1 MYVGVILSPM
11 PRDVKSD
18 KSGNRRTFLR
28 TVGAA
33 GAVALAGCAGG
44 GGGSG
49 DGDEGG
55 DGGDGGDTET
65 DAGGTA
71 TDAGAADAGITLG
84 ALYPLTG
91 PYGGLAQLMRQG
103 NNLAVAQLN
112 ENGGINGNE
121 IEIVGEDTQADPQTG
136 NQKARKLVEEDDAD
150 ALFGAISSAVGAAV
164 ADYAAEVDVPY
175 YPVVAADQ
183 ITGEN
188 CLRTT
193 FRYTTRATQMATSG
207 APWAVDRFGTNFWI
221 HNADYLWGNSVAEAW
236 EREARNAADS
246 INVVGSTTSQ
256 LGASDFSS
264 YISEIAASDAE
275 WVLTGLNGGDAVN
288 FLKQAQSY
296 GLKSNTTIVSPVNSF
311 QFIRRAAGEAAI
323 GTFASIRYF
332 EGFDSEVNQQFVSD
346 FTDMH
351 GSAPDSF
358 AQDGWTNIRMY
369 ALAAEQAGSTDTD
382 AIIDAQPDIDFEAP
396 MGPTRYRECDH
407 QAIHPVSIGE
417 IVEPAGYEWP
427 SMDVLETVSSEDAIQ
442 PCSEV
447 ACEF

>member
-1 MYVGVILSPM
+1 MIPYPM
-11 PRDVKSD
+11 PRNTGSD
-18 KSGNRRTFLR
+18 RRDSRRTFLR

-49 DGDEGG
+49 DGD
-55 DGGDGGDTET
+55 TET
-65 DAGGTA
+65 DAGGGSTETDSGGTA
-71 TDAGAADAGITLG
+71 TDAGSGDADITLG

-103 NNLAVAQLN
+103 NNLAVAQIN

-164 ADYAAEVDVPY
+164 ADYAAEVNVPY

-183 ITGEN
+183 VTGEN

-236 EREARNAADS
+236 EREARNAAD
-246 INVVGSTTSQ
+246 INVVGSTTSE

-296 GLKSNTTIVSPVNSF
+296 GLKNNTTIVSPVNSF
-311 QFIRRAAGEAAI
+311 QFIRRAAGEAAV

-332 EGFDSEVNQQFVSD
+332 EGFDSEVNRQFVSD

-351 GSAPDSF
+351 GSAPDAF
-358 AQDGWTNIRMY
+358 AHDGWTNVQMY

-382 AIIDAQPDIDFEAP
+382 AIIDAQPDIEFEAP
-396 MGPTRYRECDH
+396 MGSTRYRECDH

-417 IVEPAGYEWP
+417 IVEPTDYEWP
-427 SMDVLETVSSEDAIQ
+427 SMDVLQTVSSEDAIQ

-447 ACEF
+447 GCEF

>member
-1 MYVGVILSPM
+1 MS
-11 PRDVKSD
+11 RNTRSD
-18 KSGNRRTFLR
+18 RGDNRRSFLR
-28 TVGAA
+28 AVGAA

-44 GGGSG
+44 GGGGSDG
-49 DGDEGG
+49 DG
-55 DGGDGGDTET
+55 GGDTET
-65 DAGGTA
+65 EAGGDATETAGGSTGGSGDAGV
-71 TDAGAADAGITLG
+71 TLG

-112 ENGGINGNE
+112 ENGGINGE
-121 IEIVGEDTQADPQTG
+121 EVEIVGEDTQADPQTG
-136 NQKARKLVEEDDAD
+136 NQKARKLVEDDDAD

-183 ITGEN
+183 VTGEN
-188 CLRTT
+188 CRRTT

-221 HNADYLWGNSVAEAW
+221 HNADYLWGNSVAAAW
-236 EREARNAADS
+236 EREAQTAGD

-351 GSAPDSF
+351 DSAPDAF
-358 AQDGWTNIRMY
+358 AHDGWTNVRMY

-382 AIIDAQPDIDFEAP
+382 GIVDAQPDIEFEAP
-396 MGPTRYRECDH
+396 MGTTRYRECDH

-417 IVEPAGYEWP
+417 IVEPADYEWP
-427 SMDVLETVSSEDAIQ
+427 SMDVLQTVSSEDAIQ
-442 PCSEV
+442 PCSDV

>member
-1 MYVGVILSPM
+1 MCVGMVPSRM
-11 PRDVKSD
+11 PRNTGSD
-18 KSGNRRTFLR
+18 RGDSRRTFLR
-28 TVGAA
+28 VAGAA

-44 GGGSG
+44 GGGGSG
-49 DGDEGG
+49 DGDAETDASGG
-55 DGGDGGDTET
+55 GSTET

-71 TDAGAADAGITLG
+71 TDAGSEGADITLG

-103 NNLAVAQLN
+103 NNLAVAQIN
-112 ENGGINGNE
+112 ESGGINGSE
-121 IEIVGEDTQADPQTG
+121 VEIVGEDTQADPQTG
-136 NQKARKLVEEDDAD
+136 NQKARKLVEDDDAD
-150 ALFGAISSAVGAAV
+150 VLFGAISSAVGAAV
-164 ADYAAEVDVPY
+164 AGYAAEVNVPY

-188 CLRTT
+188 CRRTT

-221 HNADYLWGNSVAEAW
+221 HNADYLWGNSVATAW
-236 EREARNAADS
+236 EREARNAGEV
-246 INVVGSTTSQ
+246 NVVGNTTSQ

-296 GLKSNTTIVSPVNSF
+296 GLKNNTTIVSPVNSF

-332 EGFDSEVNQQFVSD
+332 EGFDSEVNRQFVSD

-351 GSAPDSF
+351 GSAPDAF
-358 AQDGWTNIRMY
+358 AHDGWTNVQMY

-382 AIIDAQPDIDFEAP
+382 AIIDAQPGIEFEAP
-396 MGPTRYRECDH
+396 MGSTRYRECDH
-407 QAIHPVSIGE
+407 QAVHPVSIGE
-417 IVEPAGYEWP
+417 IVEPADYEWP
-427 SMDVLETVSSEDAIQ
+427 SMDVLQTVSSEDAIL
-442 PCSEV
+442 PCSDV
-447 ACEF
+447 GCEF